1 MSTIP
6 AERALKTAE
15 AKQQLRLL
23 GYQEDETI
31 FLRFFYPKGHPK
43 KAEDH
48 GVKLSFPVSN
58 IDFHRIAIEQKAGRG
73 CYFVINGQ
81 GSSDKHIELCRALFY
96 EHDDIGK
103 DLQKDL
109 WQGLEL
115 PEPTF
120 QLDTGGKSI
129 HSYWVL
135 DKPVHKEQWKALQ
148 ADLLKY
154 SGADPSIKNPSRVM
168 RLAGCYHTETNQRSE
183 LISQSGKRYSFELL
197 RSVIPAPEKEGI
209 AETNLVNTPT
219 PRSSYSEDIELAREM
234 LRCIPTRK
242 PGSNTYDESF
252 KVLAALVHKFGDT
265 TGLRLAR
272 EWSPDEDWGENLDT
286 KVRGLKSGSQKVNF
300 GSLVHIA
307 KQHGWQPSKAS
318 KFNSSEWEAPEVVQP
333 NAAEQSSDAESPD
346 YDDVLNVVDQLEES
360 EPDESRLHW
369 ELSNYAYDQGL
380 KARGFN
386 ADYLLK
392 QARARRDREGVL
404 ELEDTHDIMQAS
416 PERQWVV
423 GGLLPANSVAIIGAP
438 GGIGKTVLL
447 YDIAKAIATGADW
460 SGLPTAHG
468 KVLIVQVD
476 EPKTDTSDKLHEAC
490 FDAVPS
496 GAITWCRRWRFTQT
510 RQLFQIIRKL
520 QPTLVV
526 IDSITAAHAG
536 TDIDMISS
544 RAGDCVYKLRDFAE
558 DASWPVSF
566 WLVHHVNKGAVVG
579 LRDSS
584 TFKDNASEIQL
595 LTKPTEGDWPKDYYF
610 LKIEKSRAG
619 LQGEY
624 LMKRNTLEYR
634 WEFGGYVD
642 SPTKMDDVLNFVKA
656 KRGKRLSAKEVSEG
670 AGCSYEAAQNSLEM
684 LRRMC
689 SVKSERIPYTD
700 KETGALKAFKVY
712 YATDDMKPKG
722 GLPPPEQKAVV
733 PRMQL
738 QELPQQKSE
747 TVWV

>member
-6 AERALKTAE
+6 AERTLKTAE

-23 GYQEDETI
+23 GYQENETI
-31 FLRFFYPKGHPK
+31 FLRFFYPKDHPK

-48 GVKLSFPVSN
+48 GLKLSFPVSN
-58 IDFHRIAIEQKAGRG
+58 IDFQRIAIEQKAGRG
-73 CYFVINGQ
+73 CYFVVNGQ

-109 WQGLEL
+109 WQGLKL

-135 DKPVHKEQWKALQ
+135 DKPVYKSQWKALQ
-148 ADLLKY
+148 ADLLAH

-168 RLAGCYHTETNQRSE
+168 RLAGCYHTETNQRST
-183 LISQSGKRYSFELL
+183 LISQSGKRYSFDLL
-197 RSVIPAPEKEGI
+197 RSVIPSPEKTDTEQ
-209 AETNLVNTPT
+209 ANLFNTST
-219 PRSSYSEDIELAREM
+219 PRSSYSEDVELAREM

-252 KVLAALVHKFGDT
+252 KVLAALVHKFGEIE
-265 TGLRLAR
+265 GLRLAR

-286 KVRGLKSGSQKVNF
+286 KVRGLKNGSQKVNF

-307 KQHGWQPSKAS
+307 KQYGWESSKAN
-318 KFNSSEWEAPEVVQP
+318 FNPLEWGVSEPNETASEEKSSESET
-333 NAAEQSSDAESPD
+333 PD
-346 YDDVLNVVDQLEES
+346 YDKVLDVVDQLEES

-369 ELSNYAYDQGL
+369 ELSNFAYEQGL
-380 KARGFN
+380 KPRGFN

-392 QARARRDREGVL
+392 QARARRDRLGVL
-404 ELEDTHDIMQAS
+404 ELEDTHDIMAAN
-416 PERQWVV
+416 PERRWVV

-447 YDIAKAIATGADW
+447 YDIAKAIATGHDW

-490 FDAVPS
+490 FDAVPK

-510 RQLFQIIRKL
+510 RQLFQIIKKL
-520 QPTLVV
+520 QPKLVV

-536 TDIDMISS
+536 TDTDMISS
-544 RAGDCVYKLRDFAE
+544 KAGDCVYKLRDFAE
-558 DASWPVSF
+558 TAEWGVSF

-595 LTKPTEGDWPKDYYF
+595 LSKPTDGDGGPDTF
-610 LKIEKSRAG
+610 TLNIEKSRAG

-624 LMKRNTLEYR
+624 LIERRPLDYA
-634 WEFGGYVD
+634 WEFMGLKD
-642 SPTKMDDVLNFVKA
+642 SPARMEDISNFVKA
-656 KRGKRLSAKEVSEG
+656 HPNRRLSARDVGNTLGIENT
-670 AGCSYEAAQNSLEM
+670 AAAQCLEI

-689 SVKSERIPYTD
+689 AVKSERKTYID
-700 KETGALKAFKVY
+700 KKDGKMRAFRLY
-712 YATDDMKPKG
+712 YHHGNVQPG
-722 GLPPPEQKAVV
+722 GGIPPPKVKPAV
-733 PRMQL
+733 PEKPP
-738 QELPQQKSE
+738 QEPPVEDKNLIW
-747 TVWV
+747 TG

>member
-1 MSTIP
+1 MNSP
-6 AERALKTAE
+6 AERALKASE
-15 AKQQLRLL
+15 AQQQLKLL
-23 GYQEDETI
+23 GYQENETI
-31 FLRFFYPKGHPK
+31 FLRFFYPKNHPK

-48 GVKLSFPVSN
+48 GIKLSFPVSN
-58 IDFHRIAIEQKAGRG
+58 IDFYRIAAEQKTGRG
-73 CYFVINGQ
+73 CYFVVNGQ
-81 GSSDKHIELCRALFY
+81 GPSDKHIELCRALFY

-109 WQGLEL
+109 WQGLRL

-120 QLDTGGKSI
+120 QVDTGGKSI

-135 DKPVHKEQWKALQ
+135 DKPIQKSNWKVLQ
-148 ADLLKY
+148 ADLLNY

-168 RLAGCYHTETNQRSE
+168 RLAGCYHTETNERSS

-197 RSVIPAPEKEGI
+197 RSVIPGSEKVNTGQ
-209 AETNLVNTPT
+209 TNLLDAPVS
-219 PRSSYSEDIELAREM
+219 RSSYSEDLELAREM
-234 LRCIPTRK
+234 LRSIPTRK

-252 KVLAALVHKFGDT
+252 KVLAALVHKFGDIE
-265 TGLRLAR
+265 GLRLAR
-272 EWSPDEDWGENLDT
+272 EWSPDEDWGENLDS
-286 KVRGLKSGSQKVNF
+286 KVRGLRNGSQKANF

-307 KQHGWQPSKAS
+307 KQYGWTPSKPN
-318 KFNSSEWEAPEVVQP
+318 FNPSEWGEGQVKDPDTANQP
-333 NAAEQSSDAESPD
+333 DTSDTPD
-346 YDDVLNVVDQLEES
+346 YDTILDVVDQLEES

-404 ELEDTHDIMQAS
+404 ELEDTHEIMDAN

-447 YDIAKAIATGADW
+447 YDIAKAIATGHDW

-490 FDAVPS
+490 FDAVPP

-510 RQLFQIIRKL
+510 RQLFQIIKKI
-520 QPTLVV
+520 QPKLVV

-536 TDIDMISS
+536 TDTDMISS
-544 RAGDCVYKLRDFAE
+544 KAGDCVYKLRDFAE
-558 DASWPVSF
+558 TAEWGVSF

-595 LTKPTEGDWPKDYYF
+595 LSKPTDGDFGQDVF
-610 LKIEKSRAG
+610 SFNIEKSRAG

-624 LMKRNTLEYR
+624 LIER
-634 WEFGGYVD
+634 D
-642 SPTKMDDVLNFVKA
+642 SLNYGWRFMGLKDAPARMEDITNFV
-656 KRGKRLSAKEVSEG
+656 RNNPNRRLSASDVG
-670 AGCSYEAAQNSLEM
+670 NTLGIDNVAAAQCLEI

-689 SVKSERIPYTD
+689 AVKSERKTYID
-700 KETGALKAFKVY
+700 KKDGKMRAFRLY
-712 YATDDMKPKG
+712 YHHGNVEPG
-722 GLPPPEQKAVV
+722 GGIPPPKVKPAVLEKPPQK
-733 PRMQL
+733 
-738 QELPQQKSE
+738 LPVEDKNL
-747 TVWV
+747 VWG

>member
-1 MSTIP
+1 MLTDEEPTEAPQSWPEFDKSFSLPCDSRVPLLT
-6 AERALKTAE
+6 ACSKKTRE
-15 AKQQLRLL
+15 AVESHKYSEGRNDTGAAIARDLIGTAKYLDSVGQQYDGDPR
-23 GYQEDETI
+23 TI
-31 FLRFFYPKGHPK
+31 FFGWCDEVGLTQDQPKGQP
-43 KAEDH
+43 
-48 GVKLSFPVSN
+48 
-58 IDFHRIAIEQKAGRG
+58 
-73 CYFVINGQ
+73 
-81 GSSDKHIELCRALFY
+81 
-96 EHDDIGK
+96 
-103 DLQKDL
+103 
-109 WQGLEL
+109 
-115 PEPTF
+115 
-120 QLDTGGKSI
+120 KSI
-129 HSYWVL
+129 WKSAEKNRPSPSLNPEMVEGCIKAWAWKN
-135 DKPVHKEQWKALQ
+135 KPTQ
-148 ADLLKY
+148 
-154 SGADPSIKNPSRVM
+154 G
-168 RLAGCYHTETNQRSE
+168 E
-183 LISQSGKRYSFELL
+183 L
-197 RSVIPAPEKEGI
+197 
-209 AETNLVNTPT
+209 NLSDAAAAT
-219 PRSSYSEDIELAREM
+219 PRQSPAANTEEL
-234 LRCIPTRK
+234 
-242 PGSNTYDESF
+242 
-252 KVLAALVHKFGDT
+252 
-265 TGLRLAR
+265 
-272 EWSPDEDWGENLDT
+272 
-286 KVRGLKSGSQKVNF
+286 
-300 GSLVHIA
+300 
-307 KQHGWQPSKAS
+307 
-318 KFNSSEWEAPEVVQP
+318 EA
-333 NAAEQSSDAESPD
+333 PD
-346 YDDVLNVVDQLEES
+346 YDAVLDIVDQLEDS
-360 EPDESRLHW
+360 EPDESRLHL
-369 ELSNYAYDQGL
+369 ELSYYAYDQGL
-380 KARGFN
+380 KSRGFN

-392 QARARRDREGVL
+392 QARARRDREGAL

-490 FDAVPS
+490 FDAVPP

-536 TDIDMISS
+536 TDTDMISS
-544 RAGDCVYKLRDFAE
+544 KAGDCVYKLRDFAE
-558 DASWPVSF
+558 DADWPVSF

-642 SPTKMDDVLNFVKA
+642 SPTKMDDVLSFVKA
-656 KRGKRLSAKEVSEG
+656 RLGKRLSAKEVSEG

-700 KETGALKAFKVY
+700 KETGVLKAFRVY

-722 GLPPPEQKAVV
+722 GLPPPEQKAVFPEV
-733 PRMQL
+733 AFQEIPR
-738 QELPQQKSE
+738 QEPE
-747 TVWV
+747 TVWI